1 MESPWLSNM
10 FRQTIK
16 QRVSMFLQGPQST
29 SAFWLIM
36 NFDPFFLL
44 YGETVVLFSF
54 FCFGV
59 FPGSARAWTMFAQ
72 LKHLQT
78 SVHPMPPTTH
88 RHFELQRLSFHDL
101 WLAFGSPT
109 PLLFCP
115 TPHLQP
121 LFRLFFYHHNFTGIA
136 CLFAIV
142 TSTRVGTRVVHF
154 VVRAFTRNTENIW
167 NWLIFLIYYLFVTVI
182 LTWNFWNDETMSR
195 INTMVFDKVS
205 TS

>member
-16 QRVSMFLQGPQST
+16 QSVSMFLQGPQST
-29 SAFWLIM
+29 SAFWLIT

-54 FCFGV
+54 FRFGV

-88 RHFELQRLSFHDL
+88 RHFELRRLSFHDL

-121 LFRLFFYHHNFTGIA
+121 LFRLFFIITTSLELHVF
-136 CLFAIV
+136 FAIV
-142 TSTRVGTRVVHF
+142 TSTRVGTR
-154 VVRAFTRNTENIW
+154 AKSGSLCGTG
-167 NWLIFLIYYLFVTVI
+167 IYQKHRKYLKLTYFSYLLFVRHSHSH
-182 LTWNFWNDETMSR
+182 LKLLKRWNHVKN
-195 INTMVFDKVS
+195 
-205 TS
+205 